1 MLLWRLLGKRERNAL
16 CKFCLLLFGKCQHD
30 LEIQF
35 RKNKNKVEFFLKK
48 DFLSSSQ
55 VLGKNQENQ
64 GTNIIEKKPEKNVNI
79 IFLLNDISSHML
91 LCGAEGMSHTH
102 IWPIHSN
109 PWKYSKRLN
118 QGQVPK
124 IYMIPSIYTFGP
136 FK

>member
-1 MLLWRLLGKRERNAL
+1 MPCASSVCFSLENVSMTLKFSSEKIKTRLN
-16 CKFCLLLFGKCQHD
+16 
-30 LEIQF
+30 
-35 RKNKNKVEFFLKK
+35 FFLKK
-48 DFLSSSQ
+48 TFYL
-55 VLGKNQENQ
+55 VPRFWEKIRRNFQ
-64 GTNIIEKKPEKNVNI
+64 GTNIIEKKPEENVNI

-102 IWPIHSN
+102 IWHIHSN

-124 IYMIPSIYTFGP
+124 SYMVPSIYTFGP